1 MNFFTLFWNNMT
13 SYIKNHICINIIKL
27 KEGND
32 NYEGH
37 GDNSTNNNDKGDG
50 GSLDSC
56 S

>member
-1 MNFFTLFWNNMT
+1 MT

-32 NYEGH
+32 KYEGRD
-37 GDNSTNNNDKGDG
+37 DNSTNDMIND
-50 GSLDSC
+50 SLDGC